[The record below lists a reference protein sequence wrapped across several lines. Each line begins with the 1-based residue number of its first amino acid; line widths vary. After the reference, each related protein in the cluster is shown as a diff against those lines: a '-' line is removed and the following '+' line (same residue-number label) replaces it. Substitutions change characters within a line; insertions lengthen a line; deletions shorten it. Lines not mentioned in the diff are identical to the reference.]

1 MDDIYSE
8 LHQKDKEQESGN
20 VYDASQPRC
29 SYRKEGSETNVYTYN
44 HLHEKP
50 IEIAESIYDD
60 PNTKPWSS
68 FSTKP
73 VEKFWVQRMCFWY
86 VFLVNYIVIGIK

>member
-1 MDDIYSE
+1 MQDFSEDYYSIDDIYSE

-60 PNTKPWSS
+60 PNAKPLSS

-73 VEKFWVQRMCFWY
+73 VEKF
-86 VFLVNYIVIGIK
+86 